1 MAGPA
6 GAHRLPGLP
15 VNELSGQ
22 LIDLA
27 DLFGGA
33 ARRLAE
39 QLRETPNRR
48 LRFALMDQF
57 LLRRMAGGPRP
68 SPQVGWVWHR
78 LVTTGGTVPPVHWN
92 HPDRLS
98 GGRGRPSPRTGNWR
112 VSLASS
118 AASALGMSRREML
131 GERQV
136 TAPLMAQRAAHG
148 AVRLA
153 HRRFQPG
160 PCVSIELAGLRRS
173 GKPQRPSQ
181 CQFGHEP
188 LVLAFA
194 LFAPAASRPGQHR
207 AMRRQCGRQ
216 VAPCGHASTVR
227 QRTSGT
233 ETRTCGPRSS
243 GRVAGGDELSP
254 SPADA
259 ADAGAGPLQRSGGDR
274 PGGAAL
280 QPG

>member
-1 MAGPA
+1 M
-6 GAHRLPGLP
+6 
-15 VNELSGQ
+15 
-22 LIDLA
+22 
-27 DLFGGA
+27 
-33 ARRLAE
+33 
-39 QLRETPNRR
+39 
-48 LRFALMDQF
+48 
-57 LLRRMAGGPRP
+57 
-68 SPQVGWVWHR
+68 
-78 LVTTGGTVPPVHWN
+78 
-92 HPDRLS
+92 
-98 GGRGRPSPRTGNWR
+98 
-112 VSLASS
+112 SLASS

-136 TAPLMAQRAAHG
+136 AAPLMAQRAAHG
-148 AVRLA
+148 ALRLA

-173 GKPQRPSQ
+173 GKPQRPPQ

-188 LVLAFA
+188 LVLVFA

-227 QRTSGT
+227 QPFVRLVRPDTRERRGSWTSGA
-233 ETRTCGPRSS
+233 EPEPAVRDSS
-243 GRVAGGDELSP
+243 GRVAGGDELS
-254 SPADA
+254 SGPADA
-259 ADAGAGPLQRSGGDR
+259 ADARAGPLQRGGSDR

>member
-1 MAGPA
+1 MSHGPA
-6 GAHRLPGLP
+6 TR
-15 VNELSGQ
+15 SGR
-22 LIDLA
+22 
-27 DLFGGA
+27 A
-33 ARRLAE
+33 ARVAKN
-39 QLRETPNRR
+39 P
-48 LRFALMDQF
+48 DQ
-57 LLRRMAGGPRP
+57 
-68 SPQVGWVWHR
+68 
-78 LVTTGGTVPPVHWN
+78 
-92 HPDRLS
+92 LS
-98 GGRGRPSPRTGNWR
+98 GGHGRPSPRTGTWR

-136 TAPLMAQRAAHG
+136 AAPLMAQRAAHG

-173 GKPQRPSQ
+173 GKPQRPPQ

-188 LVLAFA
+188 LVLVFA

-227 QRTSGT
+227 QPFVRLVRPDTRERRGSWTSGAEPEPAVRDLQVASLAGT
-233 ETRTCGPRSS
+233 NCPPARRMPPMRGLAPSSVVVVTGP
-243 GRVAGGDELSP
+243 AELPFSQ
-254 SPADA
+254 ADQ
-259 ADAGAGPLQRSGGDR
+259 DCCQ
-274 PGGAAL
+274 
-280 QPG
+280 